1 MQLESDRNTRC
12 CWFSLNSESLE
23 INLPLTQRGGVPRSQ
38 SGLIAAICAFTLWG
52 VLPLYWL
59 QLEFMASSS
68 IVAHRTIWSLAILM
82 VILIWR
88 REGKKLIQQ
97 FRSPRA
103 IGWLL
108 ISGSLLAANWILYVW
123 ATLNDRILEGS
134 LGYYLNPFFNMLFGV
149 IWFGERHNRAQAI
162 AIGLALCG
170 VVIQLPTAGTFP
182 WVAFTLAA
190 TFSLYA
196 VIKKRSPTGSR
207 IGLTAESA
215 LLAPV
220 ALIWLYLQFNSPSAA
235 FGGSWTHTLWLIGA
249 GAATVSPLLFF
260 GYAARNIRLTTLG
273 ICQFIGPTVQLFI
286 GWQIYGEPMPPARL
300 LSFALIWVAI
310 AIYTSDGIRRGKST
324 S

>member
-1 MQLESDRNTRC
+1 MELKGDGDAGC
-12 CWFSLNSESLE
+12 CWFNPRSESLE
-23 INLPLTQRGGVPRSQ
+23 ITLPLTQRGGVPRSQ

-68 IVAHRTIWSLAILM
+68 IVAHRTIWSLTILM

-88 REGKKLIQQ
+88 REGKELINQ
-97 FRSPRA
+97 FRSPKA

-123 ATLNDRILEGS
+123 ATLNERILEGS
-134 LGYYLNPFFNMLFGV
+134 LGYYLNPFFNMLFGA
-149 IWFGERHNRAQAI
+149 IWFGERHNRPQAI

-182 WVAFTLAA
+182 WVAFTLAV

-207 IGLTAESA
+207 MGLTAESA
-215 LLAPV
+215 LLAPI
-220 ALIWLYLQFNSPSAA
+220 AFIWLCWQFSSPAAA
-235 FGGSWTHTLWLIGA
+235 FGGSWVHSLWLIGA

-273 ICQFIGPTVQLFI
+273 MCQFIGPTVQLFI
-286 GWQIYGEPMPPARL
+286 GWKMYGEPMPPARL
-300 LSFALIWVAI
+300 LSFALIWGAI
-310 AIYTSDGIRRGKST
+310 AIYTWDGIRRSRQQA
-324 S
+324 